1 VGSIA
6 AASSTF
12 SVFWRRVPKLSA
24 RGQPLIEI
32 SLGLVQPIH
41 ERRWLVVAFAPEIVE
56 QRPDQFA
63 PAPTSRAKLGTK
75 QEVSMSKQ
83 LRLTIYKDAKSLA
96 ILDADLGSDPTPI
109 DNQCLLCAP
118 AAISIDRR
126 HSATRR

>member
-1 VGSIA
+1 
-6 AASSTF
+6 
-12 SVFWRRVPKLSA
+12 
-24 RGQPLIEI
+24 
-32 SLGLVQPIH
+32 
-41 ERRWLVVAFAPEIVE
+41 
-56 QRPDQFA
+56 
-63 PAPTSRAKLGTK
+63 
-75 QEVSMSKQ
+75 VSMSKQ